1 MEKHG
6 NLGALPPT
14 RGTTT
19 PTHCWGIRPLFE
31 VGAQRGEGSTCRV
44 PTPPAIWGEVAFP
57 EARLGC
63 SAPFLGGPCW
73 HAAGPHAGL
82 RCLAAASHKS
92 TIQELLGEPPLC
104 LPSSSSEVFTGATL
118 QRNLCYRNGGTGAA
132 APGAALFLAVGG
144 WQPQPGRLQ
153 GFFIFECDV

>member
-6 NLGALPPT
+6 NLGHCPPPVAQPPPPIAGETSPYLKRELSGARAALVRFPP
-14 RGTTT
+14 
-19 PTHCWGIRPLFE
+19 
-31 VGAQRGEGSTCRV
+31 
-44 PTPPAIWGEVAFP
+44 PPAIWGAVAFP

-82 RCLAAASHKS
+82 RCRAAASHKS